1 MFKTATEIAEHTG
14 LSFAQ
19 INLILCRSELYKYK
33 TGRKYH
39 ITLDFIAEM
48 YKYFQFKKVAKEK
61 TEEKEEES
69 EEASGE
75 ASGDG
80 DGEGEAFA
88 AAFLSVVIVSST
100 GLELL
105 FSTSYTP

>member
-1 MFKTATEIAEHTG
+1 MFKTATEIAKHTG

-19 INLILCRSELYKYK
+19 INQILCRSELYKYK

-61 TEEKEEES
+61 TEEKYRL
-69 EEASGE
+69 AQ
-75 ASGDG
+75 AK
-80 DGEGEAFA
+80 
-88 AAFLSVVIVSST
+88 LMQWKRYIVSRK
-100 GLELL
+100 
-105 FSTSYTP
+105 YD

>member
-39 ITLDFIAEM
+39 ITLDFISEM
-48 YKYFQFKKVAKEK
+48 HKLFQFRKIDQKS
-61 TEEKEEES
+61 TEEKYRLAQVKLMQWKRYIES
-69 EEASGE
+69 RKY
-75 ASGDG
+75 D
-80 DGEGEAFA
+80 
-88 AAFLSVVIVSST
+88 
-100 GLELL
+100 
-105 FSTSYTP
+105 

>member
-33 TGRKYH
+33 SGRKYH

-48 YKYFQFKKVAKEK
+48 HKLFQFRKIDQKS
-61 TEEKEEES
+61 TEEKYRLAQAKLMQWKRYLES
-69 EEASGE
+69 RKYE
-75 ASGDG
+75 
-80 DGEGEAFA
+80 
-88 AAFLSVVIVSST
+88 
-100 GLELL
+100 
-105 FSTSYTP
+105 

>member
-19 INLILCRSELYKYK
+19 INLILCRAELYKYK

-48 YKYFQFKKVAKEK
+48 HKLFQFRKIDQKS
-61 TEEKEEES
+61 TEEKYRL
-69 EEASGE
+69 AQ
-75 ASGDG
+75 AKLMQWKRYI
-80 DGEGEAFA
+80 EGRKYE
-88 AAFLSVVIVSST
+88 IHN
-100 GLELL
+100 
-105 FSTSYTP
+105 

>member
-19 INLILCRSELYKYK
+19 INQILCRAELYKYK

-39 ITLDFIAEM
+39 ITLDFISEM

-61 TEEKEEES
+61 TEEKYRI
-69 EEASGE
+69 AQ
-75 ASGDG
+75 AKLMQWKRYI
-80 DGEGEAFA
+80 EGRKYDTF
-88 AAFLSVVIVSST
+88 
-100 GLELL
+100 
-105 FSTSYTP
+105 

>member
-33 TGRKYH
+33 SGRKYH

-48 YKYFQFKKVAKEK
+48 HKYFQCKKVAKEK
-61 TEEKEEES
+61 TEEKYRL
-69 EEASGE
+69 AQ
-75 ASGDG
+75 AKLMQWKRYI
-80 DGEGEAFA
+80 EGRKYE
-88 AAFLSVVIVSST
+88 
-100 GLELL
+100 
-105 FSTSYTP
+105 